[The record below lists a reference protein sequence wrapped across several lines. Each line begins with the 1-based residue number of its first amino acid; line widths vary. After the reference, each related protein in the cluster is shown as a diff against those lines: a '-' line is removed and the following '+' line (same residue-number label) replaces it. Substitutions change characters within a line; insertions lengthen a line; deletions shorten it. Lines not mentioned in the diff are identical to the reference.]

1 VGGMPAQSWVL
12 FLMGAAL
19 LIYFIA
25 YANSPRAG
33 K

>member
-1 VGGMPAQSWVL
+1 MNAQSWVL
-12 FLMGAAL
+12 ILMGTSL
-19 LIYFIA
+19 VVYFIA